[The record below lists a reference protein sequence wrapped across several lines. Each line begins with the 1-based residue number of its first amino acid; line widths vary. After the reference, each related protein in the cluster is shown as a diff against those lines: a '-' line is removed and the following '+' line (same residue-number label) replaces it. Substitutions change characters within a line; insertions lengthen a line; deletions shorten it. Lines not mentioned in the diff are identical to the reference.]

1 MEPVDLADM
10 KTFLRVDTTL
20 DDDLITGLITAS
32 RTWCEDYTQR
42 RFINQQWRL
51 GLDFFPGTVFRD
63 GVSDQYS
70 RPVLVGPTAVF
81 AGFQYAILL
90 PYPPAVSVDSFT
102 WKDQNGDT
110 QTLAPITNYTQDLV
124 TQPARLTPLFGQ
136 IWPIAQIIANAVQIT
151 YTCGYGTVGSEIP
164 AGILVAIKL
173 LVAHW
178 YENRV
183 PAENDIP
190 LAVKAVLGPYR
201 DLRF

>member
-51 GLDFFPGTVFRD
+51 GFNFSRD
-63 GVSDQYS
+63 RFSGRRLDQYS

-102 WKDQNGDT
+102 WKDQNGLPNLSADNQLHARSCYAT
-110 QTLAPITNYTQDLV
+110 GAAYSALWSNLANRPNHRERRTNYLYLRLWDSRLGNPGRDSP
-124 TQPARLTPLFGQ
+124 QPF
-136 IWPIAQIIANAVQIT
+136 
-151 YTCGYGTVGSEIP
+151 
-164 AGILVAIKL
+164 KL

-201 DLRF
+201 DLQF